1 MAPHLLNDPGL
12 SESESESEREGERES
27 GRERERESEKRVRDE
42 WLYRCERDRA
52 VRPRRKADRTPNP
65 PVMVGPRARHTQGP

>member
-1 MAPHLLNDPGL
+1 MRNKMAPHLLNDPGL
-12 SESESESEREGERES
+12 SERESE
-27 GRERERESEKRVRDE
+27 RERERESEKRVRDE